1 MKPLLFLRCPFRVVC
16 YMCYAF
22 ARGPFVRQQLAS
34 LAVDGGPL
42 ATAPHIPQTT
52 LTGLR
57 KSSAIIHVGSL
68 RSPDYCY
75 VTTRI
80 GDFERDIRVGDFEV
94 WGF

>member
-22 ARGPFVRQQLAS
+22 ARGPYVRQQLAS

-75 VTTRI
+75 KTKLKQ
-80 GDFERDIRVGDFEV
+80 GDETN
-94 WGF
+94 